1 MPTATSSD
9 VCKLLLLGRCLR
21 AVVFSVIIQFLLLT
35 IFLLF
40 VNFQLLHPLNWV
52 ASTFSLVCSLYTWFA
67 SIPLITAIVLYGVIL
82 CQEHLVERRYHPSRY
97 RWLQQHGLRKL
108 MFLGAHLMVGYLT
121 AWLYTGYMHT
131 DYRHLM
137 YKCYGSDC
145 LSGYHIFLLGMGTT
159 AGCYYF
165 VSVYLNRDVR
175 IEFSVVDQSRSHKMR
190 QLLYGTLLKSL
201 TRSLVPTLGFT
212 LVFWLCGSL
221 VGHKLS
227 QLLGVDTDERLEG
240 FFGVVT
246 SIRLIFYAW
255 LLTAQILSNMHLM
268 RRFYAILLTE
278 DLPLVVSK
286 NRTAF
291 AQDQEV
297 TVVAGLG
304 VINIYVVQC
313 LSASFL
319 FKLAHRKDS
328 GYRQELFQLTEPG
341 NRPANWRAFCDQSL
355 SIIGGFTDELTD
367 SMQQISMLKV
377 TQNHFPVI
385 NHDSAS
391 AALLAEK
398 VLLRQYNHLHGIRP
412 IVSPRREQQSDDQP
426 VLGGI
431 RHMPNWC
438 ERVSL
443 QLQQALKRLLQRIP
457 GIAYLFSEP
466 DGAKAIFLLSNSLPI
481 VWLSEGLAQICV
493 ASLTEDIYGVVQND
507 LPAIIKALSSLKDN
521 LDKLASVVG
530 NLSGSDTENFSMLR
544 GAVRRS
550 LYNVGTCFN
559 AYLGDL
565 IDSPEELRMLKS
577 FIHQD

>member
-1 MPTATSSD
+1 MSSTSASD
-9 VCKLLLLGRCLR
+9 ACKLLLLGRCVR
-21 AVVFSVIIQFLLLT
+21 AVVFSVMIQFLLLT

-40 VNFQLLHPLNWV
+40 VNFQLFHPLNWL
-52 ASTFSLVCSLYTWFA
+52 ANTFGLVCSFYTWFA
-67 SIPLITAIVLYGVIL
+67 SIPLIIAIVVYGVIL

-97 RWLQQHGLRKL
+97 RWLQHHGLRKL
-108 MFLGAHLMVGYLT
+108 VFLVAHLMVGYLT
-121 AWLYTGYMHT
+121 VWLYTGYLHT
-131 DYRHLM
+131 DYRHLK

-165 VSVYLNRDVR
+165 VSVYLNREVR
-175 IEFSVVDQSRSHKMR
+175 IEFPVVSQSRSHKMR
-190 QLLYGTLLKSL
+190 ELLYGTLLNSL

-246 SIRLIFYAW
+246 SIRLLFYAW

-268 RRFYAILLTE
+268 RRFYAILLSE
-278 DLPLVVSK
+278 DLPLTVSK

-297 TVVAGLG
+297 TMVAGLG
-304 VINIYVVQC
+304 VFHIYVVQC
-313 LSASFL
+313 LSARFL

-328 GYRQELFQLTEPG
+328 VHRQELFQLTEPG

-355 SIIGGFTDELTD
+355 SIIGGFTDELMD

-377 TQNHFPVI
+377 AQNPFPVI
-385 NHDSAS
+385 NNDSVS

-412 IVSPRREQQSDDQP
+412 IVSPGREQQSDQP

-443 QLQQALKRLLQRIP
+443 QLGQALKRLLHRIP
-457 GIAYLFSEP
+457 GIVYLFSEP
-466 DGAKAIFLLSNSLPI
+466 EGAKAAFLLANSLHI

-493 ASLTEDIYGVVQND
+493 ASIKEDRYGVVQND
-507 LPAIIKALSSLKDN
+507 LPAIIKALSTLKDN
-521 LDKLASVVG
+521 LDKLGNVVG
-530 NLSGSDTENFSMLR
+530 NLRGSHTSHFSMLR
-544 GAVRRS
+544 GSIRRS
-550 LYNVGTCFN
+550 LYNVVNCFN
-559 AYLGDL
+559 EYLGDL
-565 IDSPEELRMLKS
+565 VDSPEELHMLRS